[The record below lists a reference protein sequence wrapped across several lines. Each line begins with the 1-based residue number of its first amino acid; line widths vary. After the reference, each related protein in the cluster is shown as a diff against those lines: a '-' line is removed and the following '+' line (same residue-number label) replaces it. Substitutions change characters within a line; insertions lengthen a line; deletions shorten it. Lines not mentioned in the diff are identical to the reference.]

1 VYISK
6 GKDADKQTA
15 NYLTNT
21 KIKKIKTM
29 KKLTSIAKIATATT
43 IGIGAL
49 SISSAAHAAVFNSF
63 NLGAEGEVAL
73 TNNGSTCLSNA
84 TCIQTQPFGFK
95 VTSLD
100 YDGLSPTSNKPSLL
114 FSDNRDTANTYKKGG
129 ATISFFGE
137 DGGTKLDEGTNTPL
151 GQFWLRPV
159 ALGSNGKP
167 LEKGRLETG
176 LFNFDFLGETVSKL
190 VLSLHDVEYKDSTK
204 VIKVNGVTQTLAS
217 LIATVGENPNNAIQ
231 EITLRNVKNFE
242 IQLGQVGQ
250 NPDKDGI
257 SFNTGDGVTLQGT
270 AVPEPGVN
278 ASLGAL
284 GLAAMFGLNRR
295 RNSKAVKFN

>member
-1 VYISK
+1 MQKLNSIV
-6 GKDADKQTA
+6 
-15 NYLTNT
+15 
-21 KIKKIKTM
+21 KIT
-29 KKLTSIAKIATATT
+29 TVATVSL
-43 IGIGAL
+43 GAL
-49 SISSAAHAAVFNSF
+49 SMSSAAHAAGFSSF
-63 NLGAEGEVAL
+63 DLGEEGEVAL
-73 TNNGSTCLSNA
+73 LQNNNTSVCLSNA
-84 TCIQTQPFGFK
+84 NCIQTQSFGFTVK
-95 VTSLD
+95 SLAYND
-100 YDGLSPTSNKPSLL
+100 TNKASLL
-114 FSDNRDTANTYKKGG
+114 FSDNRDTANTYKKSGVN
-129 ATISFFGE
+129 ISFFG
-137 DGGTKLDEGTNTPL
+137 DNGASKLDEGTNTPL

-159 ALGSNGKP
+159 ALDNKGKP

-190 VLSLHDVEYKDSTK
+190 VLSLHDVEYKDSTR
-204 VIKVNGVTQTLAS
+204 VIKVNGVSQTLAS
-217 LIATVGENPNNAIQ
+217 LIAAAGPNDGLQ

-242 IQLGQVGQ
+242 IQLGQLGQ

>member
-1 VYISK
+1 
-6 GKDADKQTA
+6 
-15 NYLTNT
+15 
-21 KIKKIKTM
+21 M

-49 SISSAAHAAVFNSF
+49 SISSAAQAAGFTSF
-63 NLGAEGEVAL
+63 DLGQEGEIAL
-73 TNNGSTCLSNA
+73 TNNSSTCLSNA
-84 TCIQTQPFGFK
+84 TCLQTQPFGFK
-95 VTSLD
+95 VTSLA
-100 YDGLSPTSNKPSLL
+100 YNSTNKTSLL
-114 FSDNRDTANTYKKGG
+114 FSDNRSTANTYKKSG

-137 DGGTKLDEGTNTPL
+137 DGKIKLDEGTNTPL
-151 GQFWLRPV
+151 GQFWLRPL
-159 ALGSNGKP
+159 ALDNKGKP

-190 VLSLHDVEYKDSTK
+190 VLNLHDVEYKDSTK

-217 LIATVGENPNNAIQ
+217 LIAAAGPNDNIQ
-231 EITLRNVKNFE
+231 QLTLRNVQNFE
-242 IQLGQVGQ
+242 IQLGQLGS
-250 NPDKDGI
+250 NSDPNGT
-257 SFNTGDGVTLQGT
+257 SFTTGDGVTLQGT

-295 RNSKAVKFN
+295 RKAVKFN